1 MTTIN
6 LSLDPVDHITV
17 DAIGKPGSRIFYIQG
32 RQGEQVV
39 SLIIEKIQLQ
49 SLIAGVSEFLK
60 EVVIKYPDRITTDV
74 DLKEDAMRIL
84 APVDPKFRVG
94 DMGLAYD
101 DERDLVCIIA
111 REMDIFQNEENEEDD
126 DEVELEEIKKEDEGN
141 AVRYWC
147 TRGQLLTMA
156 HWGAVVLE
164 RGRPICP
171 QCLQPMEPEGHF
183 CPKKNGHKKPVI
195 E

>member
-1 MTTIN
+1 MTRIN

-17 DAIGKPGSRIFYIQG
+17 DAIGKPGNRVFYIQG

-60 EVVIKYPDRITTDV
+60 EVINKYPDRISTDV

-84 APVDPKFRVG
+84 PPVDPKFRVG

-111 REMDIFQNEENEEDD
+111 REMDIFQNEENEDD
-126 DEVELEEIKKEDEGN
+126 DEVEQEEIKKEDEGN

-147 TRGQLLTMA
+147 TRGQLLTLA

>member
-1 MTTIN
+1 MTRIN
-6 LSLDPVDHITV
+6 ISLDPVDHITV
-17 DAIGKPGSRIFYIQG
+17 DAIGKPGNRVFYLQG
-32 RQGEQVV
+32 NQGEQVV

-60 EVVIKYPDRITTDV
+60 EVIIKFPDRVSIDV
-74 DLKEDAMRIL
+74 DLKEEAMRIQP
-84 APVDPKFRVG
+84 PVDPKFRVG

-111 REMDIFQNEENEEDD
+111 REMDIFQKEDD
-126 DEVELEEIKKEDEGN
+126 EGGDEAEQEEIIEDEGN

-156 HWGAVVLE
+156 HWGAIVLE

>member
-1 MTTIN
+1 
-6 LSLDPVDHITV
+6 
-17 DAIGKPGSRIFYIQG
+17 
-32 RQGEQVV
+32 
-39 SLIIEKIQLQ
+39 
-49 SLIAGVSEFLK
+49 
-60 EVVIKYPDRITTDV
+60 
-74 DLKEDAMRIL
+74 MR
-84 APVDPKFRVG
+84 
-94 DMGLAYD
+94 
-101 DERDLVCIIA
+101 
-111 REMDIFQNEENEEDD
+111 ENEDE
-126 DEVELEEIKKEDEGN
+126 DEVEQEELMKKEDEGN

-156 HWGAVVLE
+156 HWGAIVLE

>member
-1 MTTIN
+1 MPSIN
-6 LSLDPVDHITV
+6 LSLDPVDLITV
-17 DAIGKPGSRIFYIQG
+17 DAIGKPGNRIFYIQG
-32 RQGEQVV
+32 RQGSQVV

-60 EVVIKYPDRITTDV
+60 EVMGKYPERVSIDV
-74 DLKEDAMRIL
+74 DLKEEAMQIQP
-84 APVDPKFRVG
+84 PVDPKFRVG

-111 REMDIFQNEENEEDD
+111 REMDLSVEDEG
-126 DEVELEEIKKEDEGN
+126 DEVLDEIKKEEEGN
-141 AVRYWC
+141 VVRYWC
-147 TRGQLLTMA
+147 SRGQLLTMA
-156 HWGAVVLE
+156 HWGAIVLE

-183 CPKKNGHKKPVI
+183 CPKKNGHKKPVQ

>member
-1 MTTIN
+1 MTRIN

-17 DAIGKPGSRIFYIQG
+17 DAIGKPGNRVFYMQG
-32 RQGEQVV
+32 RQGDQVV

-60 EVVIKYPDRITTDV
+60 EVLSKYPDRISTDV

-84 APVDPKFRVG
+84 PPVDPKFRVG

-111 REMDIFQNEENEEDD
+111 REMDMFQNEANEDD
-126 DEVELEEIKKEDEGN
+126 DEVEQEDIKKEDEGN

>member
-1 MTTIN
+1 MTRIN
-6 LSLDPVDHITV
+6 LSLDPVDLITV
-17 DAIGKPGSRIFYIQG
+17 DAIGKPGNRIFYIQG

-60 EVVIKYPDRITTDV
+60 EVVSKFPDRISTDV

-111 REMDIFQNEENEEDD
+111 REMDIFQNEENEDGD
-126 DEVELEEIKKEDEGN
+126 AVEPEELKKEEEGN

-156 HWGAVVLE
+156 HWGAIVLE

-183 CPKKNGHKKPVI
+183 CPKKNGHKKPVQ

>member
-1 MTTIN
+1 MTRIN

-17 DAIGKPGSRIFYIQG
+17 DAIGKPGNRIFYIQG
-32 RQGEQVV
+32 RQGDQVV

-60 EVVIKYPDRITTDV
+60 EVLSKYPDRISTDV

-111 REMDIFQNEENEEDD
+111 REMDIFQNE
-126 DEVELEEIKKEDEGN
+126 
-141 AVRYWC
+141 R
-147 TRGQLLTMA
+147 
-156 HWGAVVLE
+156 E
-164 RGRPICP
+164 RGRR
-171 QCLQPMEPEGHF
+171 
-183 CPKKNGHKKPVI
+183 
-195 E
+195 

>member
-1 MTTIN
+1 MTRIN

-17 DAIGKPGSRIFYIQG
+17 DAIGKPGNRVFYIQG

-60 EVVIKYPDRITTDV
+60 EVINKYPDRISTDV

-111 REMDIFQNEENEEDD
+111 REMDIFQNEENED
-126 DEVELEEIKKEDEGN
+126 DEEDEQEEIKKEDEGN

-147 TRGQLLTMA
+147 TRGQLLTLA

-183 CPKKNGHKKPVI
+183 CPKKNGHKKPVV

>member
-1 MTTIN
+1 MTRIN

-17 DAIGKPGSRIFYIQG
+17 DAIGKPGNRVFYIQG

-60 EVVIKYPDRITTDV
+60 EVINKYPDRISTDV

-111 REMDIFQNEENEEDD
+111 REMDIFQNEENED
-126 DEVELEEIKKEDEGN
+126 DE
-141 AVRYWC
+141 
-147 TRGQLLTMA
+147 
-156 HWGAVVLE
+156 
-164 RGRPICP
+164 
-171 QCLQPMEPEGHF
+171 
-183 CPKKNGHKKPVI
+183 
-195 E
+195 

>member
-6 LSLDPVDHITV
+6 LPLDPVDHITV
-17 DAIGKPGSRIFYIQG
+17 DAIGKPGSRVFYIQG
-32 RQGEQVV
+32 KQGEQVV

-60 EVVIKYPDRITTDV
+60 EVVSGFPERISTDV

-111 REMDIFQNEENEEDD
+111 REMDMFQNEENEDD
-126 DEVELEEIKKEDEGN
+126 EDEVEHEEIKKEDEGN

>member
-1 MTTIN
+1 MPLIN
-6 LSLDPVDHITV
+6 LSLDPVDLITV
-17 DAIGKPGSRIFYIQG
+17 DAIGKPGSRVFYIQG
-32 RQGEQVV
+32 RQGSQVV

-60 EVVIKYPDRITTDV
+60 EVIRKYPDRISTDI
-74 DLKEDAMRIL
+74 DLKEEAMRIQS
-84 APVDPKFRVG
+84 PVDPKYRVG

-111 REMDIFQNEENEEDD
+111 REMDIFQNDEEGDEE
-126 DEVELEEIKKEDEGN
+126 EPGKMKKEEEGN
-141 AVRYWC
+141 VVRYWC
-147 TRGQLLTMA
+147 SRGQLLTLA
-156 HWGAVVLE
+156 HWGAIVIE

-171 QCLQPMEPEGHF
+171 QCLQPMESEGHF
-183 CPKKNGHKKPVI
+183 CPKKNGHKKPVK